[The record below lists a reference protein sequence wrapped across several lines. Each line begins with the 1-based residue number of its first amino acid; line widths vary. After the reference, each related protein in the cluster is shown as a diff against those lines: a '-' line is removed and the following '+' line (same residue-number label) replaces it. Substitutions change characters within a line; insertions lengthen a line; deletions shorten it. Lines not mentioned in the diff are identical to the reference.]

1 MPLWYFM
8 PWGQTPTQF
17 LCHEN
22 KSQEMVSK
30 NIEFLFLKLKK
41 MCMGGVQPLRGKAKA
56 SNFNNKIISFL
67 NNWLP
72 WGNNLSF

>member
-41 MCMGGVQPLRGKAKA
+41 NVHGGCPATEGQ
-56 SNFNNKIISFL
+56 S
-67 NNWLP
+67 
-72 WGNNLSF
+72 